1 MNRSLHGPPFSAC
14 AGFLLLLLLA
24 IPRAEAAGW
33 PQWRGV
39 NRDGLAIG
47 EVAPQ
52 GLPLEMRPIWKR
64 PCGGGFSS
72 PVVAGG
78 QLIYTEEEDGQEVA
92 RALRAADGAELWR
105 KPFAESFGDEWGSGP
120 RSTPVIDDD
129 RVYIQSCKGEFQCR
143 LVKDGSLVWRTHFE
157 KDFGVE
163 FVGTKVNEGAAIR
176 RGHNGSALIDGERIL
191 VPVGS
196 TNGATIA
203 CFDKRS
209 GKLLWKSLSD
219 ETAYSSPVLATLG
232 GVRQAV
238 VFTADALVGLD
249 PVSGKSLWRVPIK
262 TNAKR
267 HAISPVIVGDDRVVV
282 ASHSYGMICVRV
294 EKDSGGLK
302 ATTAWW
308 NREMKVNLST
318 PTRVGGALYGF
329 GAGQDYVCVDGADG
343 HVRWS
348 QPGFGKGVKTDY
360 AATLAIEDR
369 LLILNDA
376 GQLFLAAA
384 DPSRCQILGRSQ
396 VCGKTWSHPAL
407 SDGRLF
413 VRDGRML
420 QCFVLSPEALP
431 TAK

>member
-1 MNRSLHGPPFSAC
+1 MNHCVRSLPPIVCLVLMFQTGIVGVWASD
-14 AGFLLLLLLA
+14 
-24 IPRAEAAGW
+24 W

-39 NRDGLAIG
+39 NRDGHATG
-47 EVAPQ
+47 EVAPTT
-52 GLPLEMRPIWKR
+52 LPADMTPLWKR

-72 PVVAGG
+72 PVVSKS
-78 QLIYTEEEDGQEVA
+78 QVFYTEEENGQEIV
-92 RALRAADGAELWR
+92 RALRTSDGTELWHQA
-105 KPFAESFGDEWGSGP
+105 FAEAFSDEWGSGP
-120 RSTPVIDDD
+120 RSTPVVDED
-129 RVYIQSCKGEFQCR
+129 RIYLQSCKGEFQCR
-143 LVKDGSLVWRTHFE
+143 LAQDGRLLWRTHFE

-176 RGHNGSALIDGERIL
+176 RGHNGSALIDREHIL

-203 CFDKRS
+203 CFEKRS

-219 ETAYSSPVLATLG
+219 ETAYSSPILTTLG
-232 GVRQAV
+232 GVLQAV

-249 PVSGKSLWRVPIK
+249 PDSGKSLWRVPIK

-267 HAISPVIVGDDRVVV
+267 HALSPVVLGNDRIVV

-294 EKDSGGLK
+294 EKDSGELK

-308 NREMKVNLST
+308 NRDMKVNLST
-318 PTRVGGALYGF
+318 PTCVGNALYGF

-360 AATLAIEDR
+360 ASTVAIQDR

-376 GQLFLAAA
+376 GQLFLVKANPVQYDLVA
-384 DPSRCQILGRSQ
+384 RSQ
-396 VCGKTWSHPAL
+396 VCGKTWCHPAWA
-407 SDGRLF
+407 DARLY
-413 VRDGRML
+413 VRDGRQL
-420 QCFVLSPEALP
+420 QCFALTPEAA
-431 TAK
+431 TKSR